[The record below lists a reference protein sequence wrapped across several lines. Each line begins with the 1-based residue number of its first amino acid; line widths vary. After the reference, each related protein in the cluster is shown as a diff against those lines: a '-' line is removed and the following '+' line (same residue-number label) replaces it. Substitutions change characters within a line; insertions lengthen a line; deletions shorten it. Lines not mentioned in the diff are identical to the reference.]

1 MTNIFSLPREMVVRI
16 FSLLPYSDLIS
27 VGRTCK
33 HLRDSSKDDILMR
46 RLAARIRSSWSDPD
60 HWPAGAEVR
69 CAAGLVTRGQLEED
83 VVTALAARI
92 QSPTSP
98 TIWAPETGAEVECAA
113 ALAATGHLT
122 SVKYMRLCDMEL
134 PSSEDMPSL
143 ARVVSRGVELVN
155 VGGDVG
161 PLVTSLTCTALWI
174 EDMELDQAATSSLVR
189 ALQHGVQ
196 ELTLAWG
203 VRLHTQTLVEY
214 DWQGRCER
222 CVQVDYYEDKIF
234 RDNYADKMWRQVKR
248 KVKC

>member
-1 MTNIFSLPREMVVRI
+1 M
-16 FSLLPYSDLIS
+16 
-27 VGRTCK
+27 
-33 HLRDSSKDDILMR
+33 
-46 RLAARIRSSWSDPD
+46 
-60 HWPAGAEVR
+60 R

-98 TIWAPETGAEVECAA
+98 TIWAPETSTEVECAA
-113 ALAATGHLT
+113 AMAATGHLS
-122 SVKYMRLCDMEL
+122 SVKYMQLCDMEL
-134 PSSEDMPSL
+134 PCL
-143 ARVVSRGVELVN
+143 ARVVN
-155 VGGDVG
+155 VAGDMG

-174 EDMELDQAATSSLVR
+174 EDMELDQAATSSLVLC
-189 ALQHGVQ
+189 LQHSVQ

-214 DWQGRCER
+214 DWQGRCEQ

>member
-1 MTNIFSLPREMVVRI
+1 MLNDKTANCGGIVTSAKMTNIFSLPREMVVRI

-113 ALAATGHLT
+113 ALAATGHLS

-134 PSSEDMPSL
+134 PITEDMPSL
-143 ARVVSRGVELVN
+143 AGVVSRGVVLSN
-155 VGGDVG
+155 VPGDLC
-161 PLVTSLTCTALWI
+161 PLLSSLSCTQLFLHN
-174 EDMELDQAATSSLVR
+174 MELDQTATSSLVQG
-189 ALQHGVQ
+189 LP
-196 ELTLAWG
+196 
-203 VRLHTQTLVEY
+203 RLY
-214 DWQGRCER
+214 
-222 CVQVDYYEDKIF
+222 
-234 RDNYADKMWRQVKR
+234 
-248 KVKC
+248 

>member
-1 MTNIFSLPREMVVRI
+1 MLNDKTANCGGIVTSAKMTNIFSLPREMVVRI

-113 ALAATGHLT
+113 ALNATGHLS

-134 PSSEDMPSL
+134 PITEDMPSL
-143 ARVVSRGVELVN
+143 AGVVSRGVVLSN
-155 VGGDVG
+155 VPGDLC
-161 PLVTSLTCTALWI
+161 PLLSSLSCTQLFLHN
-174 EDMELDQAATSSLVR
+174 MELDQTATSSLVQG
-189 ALQHGVQ
+189 LP
-196 ELTLAWG
+196 
-203 VRLHTQTLVEY
+203 RLY
-214 DWQGRCER
+214 
-222 CVQVDYYEDKIF
+222 
-234 RDNYADKMWRQVKR
+234 
-248 KVKC
+248 